1 MLKKLLPAAFLATSA
16 LAAPL
21 PPPGALPPA
30 ANQKLAHDI
39 LRDLVAVRSV
49 HDVGTAQTANI
60 LKGYFLKAGFAPADL
75 VLAADPKHP
84 QQVNLVV
91 RLHGKGKAKPILYL
105 GHTDIVDARPQ
116 DWSEAPPFQL
126 TEKNGFLY
134 GRGTTDMKNGDAAVA
149 ASLIRLKQEG
159 FTPNRDIIAA
169 FTADEEVGEDQ
180 DGVKWLV
187 KNRRELVDAAFAINV
202 DGASGELLD
211 GKRLDYGVETSQ
223 KVYLTWHLG
232 TTNKGGHS
240 SEPRPDNA
248 IYQLSEALTKLS
260 RYSFPITLT
269 DTTRTYF
276 TKMAAL
282 QGGAKGAD
290 MLAAAKGDVAAPQR
304 LTKDTAYNAILHT
317 TCVATMLN
325 AGVQENALPSS
336 AEATVQCRVLP
347 GESADSVKGRIAAA
361 IADPAIKIAMSGT
374 FQPSPPSP
382 LSPEVFGPIEKTVQ
396 GMWPGV
402 PVIPAMVAGASDSI
416 FTRIGGIPSYGASGD
431 WDDIHDVRAHGRDE
445 RRDAGHFQ
453 SSVEFTYRLMKAYT
467 Q

>member
-1 MLKKLLPAAFLATSA
+1 MLKKLLPAALLATGA

-21 PPPGALPPA
+21 PPPGPLPPA

-49 HDVGTAQTANI
+49 HDIGTAQTANI
-60 LKGYFLKAGFAPADL
+60 LKGYFLKAGFAPSDL

-91 RLHGKGKAKPILYL
+91 RLHGKGKARPILYL

-159 FTPNRDIIAA
+159 FTPSRDIIAA

-223 KVYLTWHLG
+223 KVYLTWHLS

-269 DTTRTYF
+269 DTTRAYF

-282 QGGAKGAD
+282 QGGACHCST
-290 MLAAAKGDVAAPQR
+290 LALRTLWIASSGIHACTPARSSLSNG
-304 LTKDTAYNAILHT
+304 TKDPASGSGSRVTPPVATPSRRQLTART
-317 TCVATMLN
+317 TCCSSPSAGSTSRFSMMRSDEVMLRSC
-325 AGVQENALPSS
+325 G
-336 AEATVQCRVLP
+336 
-347 GESADSVKGRIAAA
+347 
-361 IADPAIKIAMSGT
+361 
-374 FQPSPPSP
+374 
-382 LSPEVFGPIEKTVQ
+382 
-396 GMWPGV
+396 
-402 PVIPAMVAGASDSI
+402 
-416 FTRIGGIPSYGASGD
+416 
-431 WDDIHDVRAHGRDE
+431 
-445 RRDAGHFQ
+445 
-453 SSVEFTYRLMKAYT
+453 
-467 Q
+467 